1 MSSES
6 IPHLLNFF
14 RELITT
20 EQTANA
26 VKGDLISLPS
36 YKLRLLF
43 EAVSG
48 KSQSISIKSLKKFLE
63 GKLAC
68 NDRELYDVFER
79 IDHRRCGLIFIEDMR
94 REI

>member
-1 MSSES
+1 
-6 IPHLLNFF
+6 
-14 RELITT
+14 
-20 EQTANA
+20 
-26 VKGDLISLPS
+26 
-36 YKLRLLF
+36 
-43 EAVSG
+43 
-48 KSQSISIKSLKKFLE
+48 LKKFLE